1 MRVVTGEER
10 VPQSIVA
17 VSVILATRSRHR
29 SRITP
34 PTRTRLPRLEA
45 ARVLRE
51 VESLVKATDSE
62 RIE

>member
-34 PTRTRLPRLEA
+34 PTRTRLASKLP
-45 ARVLRE
+45 RVLRE
-51 VESLVKATDSE
+51 VESLVQVTDSE